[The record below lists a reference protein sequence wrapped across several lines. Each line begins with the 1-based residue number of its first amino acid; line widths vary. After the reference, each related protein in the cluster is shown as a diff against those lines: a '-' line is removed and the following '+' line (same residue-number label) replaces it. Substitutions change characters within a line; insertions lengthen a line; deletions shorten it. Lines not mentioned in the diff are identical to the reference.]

1 VQLALLGAAAALGG
15 VALGSNAPGAL
26 GRRRLPRLP
35 SPIARRLQARRRRRR
50 ERDIEDQLHVIVA
63 ELAGQLRA
71 GRSISQAM
79 EAAALELSAP
89 ASDALALAAN
99 RAALGMPAWDALGE
113 LGDAADIR
121 LVAAVVRVQATAGG
135 DLVELLNGL
144 AEVLVERR
152 GLRRMAAV
160 ATAQASTTGHIVTGM
175 PVLGLAA
182 LWLLDHGA
190 VTALLQSPIG
200 WAALLLSAA
209 VAALGNLMIRRL
221 AAVEP

>member
-1 VQLALLGAAAALGG
+1 
-15 VALGSNAPGAL
+15 
-26 GRRRLPRLP
+26 
-35 SPIARRLQARRRRRR
+35 
-50 ERDIEDQLHVIVA
+50 
-63 ELAGQLRA
+63 
-71 GRSISQAM
+71 M

>member
-1 VQLALLGAAAALGG
+1 VQLALLGAAAAVGG
-15 VALGSNAPGAL
+15 AALRSPAPGAL
-26 GRRRLPRLP
+26 GRRVPRLP
-35 SPIARRLQARRRRRR
+35 SPITRRLRAYRRHRR
-50 ERDIEDQLHVIVA
+50 EREIEDQLHVIVA

-71 GRSISQAM
+71 GRSISQAI
-79 EAAALELSAP
+79 EAASLELSVP
-89 ASDALALAAN
+89 VSGALALAAS
-99 RAALGMPAWDALGE
+99 RTALGMPAWDAFGE
-113 LGDAADIR
+113 LGDAADVR
-121 LVAAVVRVQATAGG
+121 LVAAVVRVQATSGG
-135 DLVELLNGL
+135 DLVELLDGL

-182 LWLLDHGA
+182 LWLLDHAA
-190 VTALLQSPIG
+190 VTALLESPIG

-209 VAALGNLMIRRL
+209 MAALGNLMIRRL